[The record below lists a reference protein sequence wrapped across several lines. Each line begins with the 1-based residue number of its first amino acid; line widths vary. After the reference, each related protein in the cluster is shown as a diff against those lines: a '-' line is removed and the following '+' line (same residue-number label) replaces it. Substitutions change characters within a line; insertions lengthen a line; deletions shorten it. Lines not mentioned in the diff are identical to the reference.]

1 MKSRRGQFSGFHF
14 FVCILKVSMLFTF
27 FSLSGKMFQI
37 LGPRNEI
44 LSDPWYTVLTGGI
57 VNWEFFLRSYYCLFL
72 CSKSSVRIKGDR
84 SFFILYISVARI
96 WRFRLWTETEPSFSI
111 SVSNDDCLSEYIIR
125 KQHLSSLFILP
136 LLARLWH
143 DYPRGQGDNS

>member
-1 MKSRRGQFSGFHF
+1 MKSRNGQFSGFHF
-14 FVCILKVSMLFTF
+14 FVCILKFSMLFTF
-27 FSLSGKMFQI
+27 FSLSGKMFPI

-57 VNWEFFLRSYYCLFL
+57 VNWKFFLWSYYCSFL

-96 WRFRLWTETEPSFSI
+96 WRFRLWTETEPSFSN
-111 SVSNDDCLSEYIIR
+111 SVSNDERWSKYIIP
-125 KQHLSSLFILP
+125 KQRSRSLLFC
-136 LLARLWH
+136 
-143 DYPRGQGDNS
+143 YC